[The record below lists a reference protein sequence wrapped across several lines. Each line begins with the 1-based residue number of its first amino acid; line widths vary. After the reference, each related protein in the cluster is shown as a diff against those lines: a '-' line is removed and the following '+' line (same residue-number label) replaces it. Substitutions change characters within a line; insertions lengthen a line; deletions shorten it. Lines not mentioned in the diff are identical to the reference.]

1 MARSMTGLTPM
12 GPDVGLAVVDRRL
25 RRQALQLRL
34 QLQLRPQFQLQ
45 HQLLLLLR

>member
-1 MARSMTGLTPM
+1 M

-34 QLQLRPQFQLQ
+34 RHGPRSLRNLLLRPQFQLR
-45 HQLLLLLR
+45 HQLLLLLL